1 MKRKILI
8 DAVKLGE
15 AIQLLKRLG
24 KYDSEVETKLGIKT
38 SLELINEALLGG
50 EDENIVGSD

>member
-15 AIQLLKRLG
+15 AIHLLKRLG
-24 KYDSEVETKLGIKT
+24 KYDSEVEIKLGIKT
-38 SLELINEALLGG
+38 SLELINEALSGG

>member
-8 DAVKLGE
+8 DAVKLDE
-15 AIQLLKRLG
+15 AIHLLKRLG
-24 KYDSEVETKLGIKT
+24 KYDSEVEIKLGIKT
-38 SLELINEALLGG
+38 SLELINGALSGG